1 MMTVTYAGCQI
12 KAVLAECHYAECR
25 YAECRGTN
33 VAVSH
38 FYSCLIYT
46 DKDGACPSRA
56 LNVMWAPLS
65 YAPALPVNIRL
76 MWNIRTQFI
85 TIRNKLRP

>member
-12 KAVLAECHYAECR
+12 KAVLAKCHYAECR

-33 VAVSH
+33 VTVSH

-56 LNVMWAPLS
+56 LNVMDSTQIGSSLACK
-65 YAPALPVNIRL
+65 YRL
-76 MWNIRTQFI
+76 MCNITAQLI
-85 TIRNKLRP
+85 TKRNKLRP